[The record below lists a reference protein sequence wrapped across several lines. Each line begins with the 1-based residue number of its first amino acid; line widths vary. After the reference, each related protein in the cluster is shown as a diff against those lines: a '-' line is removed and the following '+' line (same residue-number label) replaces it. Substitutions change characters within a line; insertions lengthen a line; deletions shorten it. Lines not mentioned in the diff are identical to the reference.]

1 MAWGGIAWHAA
12 VALRV
17 CTVRASIFANE
28 IIDLFPRQ
36 PRWALTLANR
46 AVHICNATNPTRIP
60 EDCQHM
66 NPAMEADNTKQALAS
81 LGSVVAGRQSRER
94 TDG

>member
-1 MAWGGIAWHAA
+1 MLPLLLEF
-12 VALRV
+12 ALCV
-17 CTVRASIFANE
+17 PASLQTKSLIFF
-28 IIDLFPRQ
+28 LRQ